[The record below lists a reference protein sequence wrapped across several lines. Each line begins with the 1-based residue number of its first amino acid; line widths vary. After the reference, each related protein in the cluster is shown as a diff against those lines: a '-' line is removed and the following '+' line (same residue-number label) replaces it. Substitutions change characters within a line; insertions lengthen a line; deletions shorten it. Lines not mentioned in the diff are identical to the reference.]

1 MPALTSIGGFY
12 ASLGLQP
19 DKNSFETGNKL
30 IDGVADSFSRLI
42 GVARNAAVVLG
53 TTAIAS
59 GVAESKIYKT
69 AEAIG
74 TTTQALN
81 VWRAAAKIAGVNADG
96 LVSSMGKLGS
106 AMNSVKY
113 NPDKLTAYEQQLW
126 KLGVKY
132 KEIQGMS
139 TDKAFEFIIAKAQ
152 SLKGQYSTAE
162 LAGRVADVLGE
173 DGMNFFI
180 ELGDTPIADFLKG
193 AEKTQFTNAESEK
206 NARDF
211 EKEVNEFKVTVESLG
226 MRIGGD
232 IGGVLTPYMEKIN
245 TWLQD
250 HGEDIADGILKVV
263 RFVEELVK
271 HFLGNKTDQDILKSL
286 GKSTVDTVKATAD
299 LVEAVAD
306 GDFEGAKDAF
316 VDGMKAA
323 TAPIGVIE
331 EKMATS
337 ENATVNAVG
346 NGRMDEAA
354 AEAVGGA
361 GKVVKSFIR
370 KGWNWIRGKGWQDEA
385 NEYNPTH
392 QETANDP
399 NWWMDDGIMRPDGT
413 ITRVA
418 PDDWV
423 IAAKNLGDVARAFI
437 PQGMGSG
444 AQIAE
449 YSIVQNFTING
460 GSDLPQVLRQQAYN
474 GVQDGLMAMMNQ
486 SSTRLQH
493 MSGTR

>member
-30 IDGVADSFSRLI
+30 IDGVANSFSRLI

-59 GVAESKIYKT
+59 GTAESKIYKT

-81 VWRAAAKIAGVNADG
+81 VWRAAAKIAGVSADG

-113 NPDKLTAYEQQLW
+113 DPSKLQAYEQQLW

-132 KEIQGMS
+132 NEIKGMS

-162 LAGRVADVLGE
+162 LAGRVADVLGT

-193 AEKTQFTNAESEK
+193 AEKTQMTTAESEK
-206 NARDF
+206 NARAF
-211 EKEVNEFKVTVESLG
+211 AKEVNEFKTTVESLG

-232 IGGVLTPYMEKIN
+232 TAGIMQPYAEKLN
-245 TWLQD
+245 NWLEE
-250 HGEDIADGILKVV
+250 HGDKIAESIYKAEKY
-263 RFVEELVK
+263 VEELVK
-271 HFLGNKTDQDILKSL
+271 KFVGNETVQEIAKSFA
-286 GKSTVDTVKATAD
+286 KSVVDTGKATLD
-299 LVEAVAD
+299 LVEAISE
-306 GDFEGAKDAF
+306 GDAEAI
-316 VDGMKAA
+316 A
-323 TAPIGVIE
+323 TAAIAGANAAAAPLEVVA
-331 EKMATS
+331 EKMSQS
-337 ENATVNAVG
+337 ENTVVAAIGNKSLDQAAMELVNNAGDGIV
-346 NGRMDEAA
+346 NGFKKA
-354 AEAVGGA
+354 GA
-361 GKVVKSFIR
+361 WIKDKWENRKS
-370 KGWNWIRGKGWQDEA
+370 KK
-385 NEYNPTH
+385 
-392 QETANDP
+392 AND
-399 NWWMDDGIMRPDGT
+399 GILRPDGT
-413 ITRVA
+413 LTEVA

-423 IAAKNLGDVARAFI
+423 FAVRSVGDLAKAFI

-460 GSDLPQVLRQQAYN
+460 GSDMPQLLRQQAYN

>member
-30 IDGVADSFSRLI
+30 IDGVANSFSRLI
-42 GVARNAAVVLG
+42 GVARNASVVLA
-53 TTAIAS
+53 TTALAS
-59 GVAESKIYKT
+59 GIAESKIYKT

-81 VWRAAAKIAGVNADG
+81 VWRAAAKIAGVSADG

-113 NPDKLTAYEQQLW
+113 DPSKLQAYEQQLW

-132 KEIQGMS
+132 KDIQGLS

-162 LAGRVADVLGE
+162 LAGRVADVLGT

-193 AEKTQFTNAESEK
+193 AEKTQMTTAESEK
-206 NARDF
+206 NAREF
-211 EKEVNEFKVTVESLG
+211 SKQVNEFKTTVESLG

-232 IGGVLTPYMEKIN
+232 TAGIMQPYAEKLN
-245 TWLQD
+245 NWLEE
-250 HGEDIADGILKVV
+250 HGDKIAESIYKAEKY
-263 RFVEELVK
+263 VEELVK
-271 HFLGNKTDQDILKSL
+271 KFVGNETVQEIAKSFA
-286 GKSTVDTVKATAD
+286 KSVVDTAKATGEMVGAAI
-299 LVEAVAD
+299 E
-306 GDFEGAKDAF
+306 GDIEGTF
-316 VDGMKAA
+316 KAA
-323 TAPIGVIE
+323 EEALVATAAPLEVII
-331 EKMATS
+331 EKMQES
-337 ENATVNAVG
+337 ENVTVNAIG
-346 NGRMDEAA
+346 NGRIDE
-354 AEAVGGA
+354 VVMNGA
-361 GKVVKSFIR
+361 QNIIETAWEGTKTGAKKV
-370 KGWNWIRGKGWQDEA
+370 WNWITGKGKKQKA
-385 NEYNPTH
+385 
-392 QETANDP
+392 
-399 NWWMDDGIMRPDGT
+399 DDGILRPDGT
-413 ITRVA
+413 LTQVA

-423 IAAKNLGDVARAFI
+423 FAVKNVGDLAKAFI
-437 PQGMGSG
+437 PEGMGSG

-460 GSDLPQVLRQQAYN
+460 GNDMPQVLRQQAYN
-474 GVQDGLMAMMNQ
+474 GVQDGLMSMMNQ